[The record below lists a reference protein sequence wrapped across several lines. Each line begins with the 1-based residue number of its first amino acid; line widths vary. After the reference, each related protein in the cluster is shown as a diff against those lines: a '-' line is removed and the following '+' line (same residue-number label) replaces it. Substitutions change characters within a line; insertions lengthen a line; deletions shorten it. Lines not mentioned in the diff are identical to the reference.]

1 MTSYWRR
8 CDVTTSFRRHVP
20 TRFLINHCQI
30 ITFLILKS
38 DNIENSRI
46 DLKGIILQVPS
57 NQIKVTFIIILPF
70 NLVHLWFFP
79 VLHRNWTKMWVYYW
93 GGGGGG
99 GKGYV
104 PPLSNYWG
112 GGCPS
117 PPNPTPSS
125 YAYENALSIKE
136 VMNNFLTRSVRIQL
150 QSIQNNSGELT
161 IRLFAKNCLPQK
173 VQDNFEEKSFAGDA
187 WALTLRCLRFLIFH
201 RISRCLHMH
210 LHFFSG

>member
-1 MTSYWRR
+1 M
-8 CDVTTSFRRHVP
+8 
-20 TRFLINHCQI
+20 
-30 ITFLILKS
+30 
-38 DNIENSRI
+38 
-46 DLKGIILQVPS
+46 G
-57 NQIKVTFIIILPF
+57 
-70 NLVHLWFFP
+70 
-79 VLHRNWTKMWVYYW
+79 VLL

-99 GKGYV
+99 GAKGMF
-104 PPLSNYWG
+104 PPSQIIGG

-187 WALTLRCLRFLIFH
+187 
-201 RISRCLHMH
+201 
-210 LHFFSG
+210 